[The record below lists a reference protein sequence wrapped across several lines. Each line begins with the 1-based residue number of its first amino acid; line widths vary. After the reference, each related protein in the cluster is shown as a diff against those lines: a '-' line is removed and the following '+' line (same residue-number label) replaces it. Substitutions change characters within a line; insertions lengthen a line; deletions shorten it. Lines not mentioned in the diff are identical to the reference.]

1 VRNTVLATAVAAV
14 LTLSAADASAQSKGA
29 ASRAEIEAIQTQ
41 MKALIERVNRLEAT
55 NTQLQ
60 TENAELKTTVERRDA
75 ETDYLKEQTKDLRAQ
90 AANATNELSKVKG
103 TDWAKNVKVKGDLR
117 YRHEMFNRD
126 DKDEDRHR
134 ERIRARIGVEAKV
147 TDTILVGMQLA
158 TGGEDPRSS
167 NQTLGSA
174 DTRKTIGL
182 DLAYADW
189 KFAEGANLVLG
200 KQKWPFLRPGQSLF
214 YDGDFN
220 PEGAAINFNRG
231 AFFATAWGA
240 WLSEADQANDGDI
253 WGAQAGFRLPF
264 GSQSNVASL
273 GYYDLDDAD
282 GRSVIWP
289 RARSLAAASTATRRP
304 VRPAADPGIRLQGP
318 EGRREHG
325 DRKAAAAG
333 VHRLRE
339 ERRSEGSQQTYSV
352 GFLIG
357 KASNDRTGSSEP
369 PTRAST
375 RMRCSVSSSTRT
387 LATARPTRRDGSF
400 DSATCRSRTGG

>member
-41 MKALIERVNRLEAT
+41 MNALIERVNRLEAT

-60 TENAELKTTVERRDA
+60 TENTELKATVERRDA

-103 TDWAKNVKVKGDLR
+103 TDWAKNVKVKGDFR
-117 YRHEMFNRD
+117 YRHEMFDRE

-182 DLAYADW
+182 DL
-189 KFAEGANLVLG
+189 
-200 KQKWPFLRPGQSLF
+200 
-214 YDGDFN
+214 
-220 PEGAAINFNRG
+220 
-231 AFFATAWGA
+231 
-240 WLSEADQANDGDI
+240 
-253 WGAQAGFRLPF
+253 
-264 GSQSNVASL
+264 
-273 GYYDLDDAD
+273 
-282 GRSVIWP
+282 VI
-289 RARSLAAASTATRRP
+289 
-304 VRPAADPGIRLQGP
+304 
-318 EGRREHG
+318 
-325 DRKAAAAG
+325 G
-333 VHRLRE
+333 V
-339 ERRSEGSQQTYSV
+339 
-352 GFLIG
+352 
-357 KASNDRTGSSEP
+357 KD
-369 PTRAST
+369 
-375 RMRCSVSSSTRT
+375 
-387 LATARPTRRDGSF
+387 LATSVTRDFEYGMFRKPNPATSCVGVAELWCDDLLWCTPTLR
-400 DSATCRSRTGG
+400 

>member
-1 VRNTVLATAVAAV
+1 
-14 LTLSAADASAQSKGA
+14 
-29 ASRAEIEAIQTQ
+29 
-41 MKALIERVNRLEAT
+41 
-55 NTQLQ
+55 
-60 TENAELKTTVERRDA
+60 
-75 ETDYLKEQTKDLRAQ
+75 
-90 AANATNELSKVKG
+90 
-103 TDWAKNVKVKGDLR
+103 TDWAKNVKVKGDFR
-117 YRHEMFNRD
+117 YRHEMFDRD

-214 YDGDFN
+214 YDSDFN

-264 GSQSNVASL
+264 GSQSNVAFAL

-289 RARSLAAASTATRRP
+289 CSSGT
-304 VRPAADPGIRLQGP
+304 I
-318 EGRREHG
+318 
-325 DRKAAAAG
+325 
-333 VHRLRE
+333 
-339 ERRSEGSQQTYSV
+339 
-352 GFLIG
+352 
-357 KASNDRTGSSEP
+357 TGSCFNGNTITGPSGGEI
-369 PTRAST
+369 
-375 RMRCSVSSSTRT
+375 
-387 LATARPTRRDGSF
+387 LAF
-400 DSATCRSRTGG
+400 DFRVLEGIAELNTML